1 MARISNYEYV
11 INPFV
16 PARFKNGVNSRSS
29 AHILQQDSVSTTPAK
44 VLKGSPSATGAR
56 VPAEHLKEKEVAN
69 GEFPSVHP
77 PMCTDMLSQ

>member
-1 MARISNYEYV
+1 MASTRSS
-11 INPFV
+11 
-16 PARFKNGVNSRSS
+16 KRSS
-29 AHILQQDSVSTTPAK
+29 AHIQDSVSTTPAK
-44 VLKGSPSATGAR
+44 VLKGSSAATGAR